1 MKQNNNNWI
10 EVNPT
15 TEEMWNPGEQ
25 ETIQGIYV
33 SLKTKVG
40 PNESNVYILNA
51 DNVKV
56 GVWGSKVLDDRFKEI
71 PLGSEIKIEYLGE
84 QRTKKG
90 GRTYQNYKVFYRPL
104 GTFKE
109 VSKESIPAADEDEEA
124 NQAFQTAREGD
135 DEQ

>member
-15 TEEMWNPGEQ
+15 TEEMWNPEEQ

-33 SLKTKVG
+33 SLKIKVG
-40 PNESNVYILNA
+40 PNESNVYVLNTV
-51 DNVKV
+51 DNKKV
-56 GVWGSKVLDDRFKEI
+56 GVWGSRVLDDRFKEI
-71 PLGSEIKIEYLGE
+71 PIGSEIKIEYLGE

-104 GTFKE
+104 GIFKE
-109 VSKESIPAADEDEEA
+109 VSKESISVVNEDEA
-124 NQAFQTAREGD
+124 NEQFQTAYE